1 MQVLDDSTY
10 EKDLPSRR
18 AMYPY
23 EKQLLISCLD
33 HLSLTREDYADQIRR
48 CGPLSE
54 STKQSLEI
62 NEEDHGKAIMIFTIV
77 TIIFLPL
84 SFVTSY
90 LGMNTSDIRDMESR
104 QSLFWSIAIP
114 LTAVTMGSILF
125 ISYNGDELRN
135 AIGAF
140 YRTLAGKQDRGIT
153 ARGISVAQRKR
164 ARNLASVTDTL
175 DYGSLADEAEYMD
188 PRANDYSFACKPPDI
203 DDELDIRMPYSAKQP
218 TTRVYNTARACS
230 RSPPP
235 QRRPHLRTNNYVEE
249 ITEPPV
255 APLPPMRRR
264 RDAEIP
270 VPVGYGQSTRPIR
283 SDPLYN
289 PPASHYRPPV
299 PRYVIPTP
307 RYVPPA
313 PHYIPAARVQSI
325 PVYPHAHAQP
335 YRNLAERHADD
346 WYPDR
351 ERHFGET
358 GEKVGEDMP
367 RYDWVKKRHMRR
379 ERVGERREDYA
390 RDERRERRYEDYSRY

>member
-10 EKDLPSRR
+10 EKYLPSRR

-125 ISYNGDELRN
+125 ISYNGDELRD

-249 ITEPPV
+249 ITETPV

>member
-10 EKDLPSRR
+10 EKYLPSRR

-23 EKQLLISCLD
+23 EKQLLISCID

-125 ISYNGDELRN
+125 VSYNGDELRDV
-135 AIGAF
+135 IGAF

-188 PRANDYSFACKPPDI
+188 PRANDYPFAFKPADI
-203 DDELDIRMPYSAKQP
+203 DDEWDIKTPYPANQLDSIAYKKIRPG
-218 TTRVYNTARACS
+218 S

-235 QRRPHLRTNNYVEE
+235 PRHPRPPIALPSARG
-249 ITEPPV
+249 PP
-255 APLPPMRRR
+255 AGP
-264 RDAEIP
+264 I
-270 VPVGYGQSTRPIR
+270 TRPRRNEDIAKPINSR
-283 SDPLYN
+283 PISYHYSR
-289 PPASHYRPPV
+289 PPAYNRPPV
-299 PRYVIPTP
+299 ERLIL
-307 RYVPPA
+307 PA
-313 PHYIPAARVQSI
+313 SRAVRREPSPAYYHTQHWS
-325 PVYPHAHAQP
+325 
-335 YRNLAERHADD
+335 LAERHTN
-346 WYPDR
+346 DR
-351 ERHFGET
+351 YTDRGRHIGET
-358 GEKVGEDMP
+358 GEAVGEDTP
-367 RYDWVKKRHMRR
+367 RYDWVKKRHVRPEHVNTRR
-379 ERVGERREDYA
+379 RDYV
-390 RDERRERRYEDYSRY
+390 RY

>member
-1 MQVLDDSTY
+1 MQVLDDSMY
-10 EKDLPSRR
+10 ERYLPSRR

-125 ISYNGDELRN
+125 ISYNGDELRD

-140 YRTLAGKQDRGIT
+140 YRTLAGKQDRGTT

-188 PRANDYSFACKPPDI
+188 PRANDYPFAFKPADI
-203 DDELDIRMPYSAKQP
+203 DDELDTRMPYSAKQP
-218 TTRVYNTARACS
+218 ITRVYNAARACS

-235 QRRPHLRTNNYVEE
+235 QRRPQLRTDNYVEE
-249 ITEPPV
+249 TIELPV
-255 APLPPMRRR
+255 ASAPPMIRRR

-270 VPVGYGQSTRPIR
+270 VPVGYGQSTRPIQ

-299 PRYVIPTP
+299 PRYALPTP

-313 PHYIPAARVQSI
+313 PRYIPAARVQSI

-335 YRNLAERHADD
+335 YRNLAERHAHD

-358 GEKVGEDMP
+358 GETVGEDMP
-367 RYDWVKKRHMRR
+367 RYDWVKKRHIRR

-390 RDERRERRYEDYSRY
+390 RREEYSRHYA

>member
-125 ISYNGDELRN
+125 ISYRRFLPHIGRQTGPRHHCPRNQCRPTKTCSEPRQCDGYPGLR
-135 AIGAF
+135 
-140 YRTLAGKQDRGIT
+140 Q
-153 ARGISVAQRKR
+153 
-164 ARNLASVTDTL
+164 
-175 DYGSLADEAEYMD
+175 
-188 PRANDYSFACKPPDI
+188 
-203 DDELDIRMPYSAKQP
+203 
-218 TTRVYNTARACS
+218 S
-230 RSPPP
+230 R
-235 QRRPHLRTNNYVEE
+235 
-249 ITEPPV
+249 
-255 APLPPMRRR
+255 
-264 RDAEIP
+264 
-270 VPVGYGQSTRPIR
+270 
-283 SDPLYN
+283 
-289 PPASHYRPPV
+289 
-299 PRYVIPTP
+299 
-307 RYVPPA
+307 
-313 PHYIPAARVQSI
+313 
-325 PVYPHAHAQP
+325 
-335 YRNLAERHADD
+335 
-346 WYPDR
+346 
-351 ERHFGET
+351 
-358 GEKVGEDMP
+358 
-367 RYDWVKKRHMRR
+367 
-379 ERVGERREDYA
+379 
-390 RDERRERRYEDYSRY
+390 

>member
-1 MQVLDDSTY
+1 
-10 EKDLPSRR
+10 
-18 AMYPY
+18 MYPY
-23 EKQLLISCLD
+23 EKQLLKSCLD
-33 HLSLTREDYADQIRR
+33 HLSLTREDCADQIRR

-114 LTAVTMGSILF
+114 LTTVTMGSILF
-125 ISYNGDELRN
+125 ISYNGDEFRDV
-135 AIGAF
+135 IGAV

-164 ARNLASVTDTL
+164 ARNLANVMDTP
-175 DYGSLADEAEYMD
+175 DYGSLADEAEYMN
-188 PRANDYSFACKPPDI
+188 PPENDYPYVCKPAYVH
-203 DDELDIRMPYSAKQP
+203 DELDTKMPYPAIP
-218 TTRVYNTARACS
+218 PNVPVHNTVRLGS

-235 QRRPHLRTNNYVEE
+235 RRIQLMTHNYVEE
-249 ITEPPV
+249 NIKAPV
-255 APLPPMRRR
+255 ASARPMSRRR
-264 RDAEIP
+264 RDAEIQ
-270 VPVGYGQSTRPIR
+270 VPISYGQDTRPIQ

-289 PPASHYRPPV
+289 PPASHYRPSV
-299 PRYVIPTP
+299 PRYGLPTPRYVLPTP

-313 PHYIPAARVQSI
+313 PRYIPAARVQSI

-358 GEKVGEDMP
+358 GETVGEDMP
-367 RYDWVKKRHMRR
+367 RYDWVKKRHIRR

-390 RDERRERRYEDYSRY
+390 RREEYSRHYA

>member
-10 EKDLPSRR
+10 EKYLPSRR

-125 ISYNGDELRN
+125 ISYNGDELRD

-175 DYGSLADEAEYMD
+175 DYGSLADEAEYMN
-188 PRANDYSFACKPPDI
+188 PRVNDYPFVYKPPDL
-203 DDELDIRMPYSAKQP
+203 DDEFDIKMPYPAKRP
-218 TTRVYNTARACS
+218 NVTVYNTTRLDS
-230 RSPPP
+230 RSSPL
-235 QRRPHLRTNNYVEE
+235 QSRLHLPTDKYVEDV
-249 ITEPPV
+249 TVSPV
-255 APLPPMRRR
+255 AHVPPMIRRR
-264 RDAEIP
+264 
-270 VPVGYGQSTRPIR
+270 VPVGWEQNTRPAR

-289 PPASHYRPPV
+289 LPASHYRLPV
-299 PRYVIPTP
+299 PRYVPPTP

-313 PHYIPAARVQSI
+313 SRHVPATRVQSI
-325 PVYPHAHAQP
+325 PAQLHDHTQT
-335 YRNLAERHADD
+335 YRNLAERHAGD
-346 WYPDR
+346 WYTDR

-358 GEKVGEDMP
+358 RETVGEDTP
-367 RYDWVKKRHMRR
+367 RYDWVKKRHARH
-379 ERVGERREDYA
+379 ERMGERRE
-390 RDERRERRYEDYSRY
+390 EYSRHYAY